1 MSDKDDVLVQ
11 LLEHG
16 IDNGNAIRTHLNRFA
31 LVRDK
36 LIERGNDFDE
46 SIFILYVTAPP
57 ELREMI
63 KEKVALYLDSV
74 VQLYECVL
82 DIANAT
88 QACSD
93 LQIKIIKLAQEQ
105 NDGQ

>member
-36 LIERGNDFDE
+36 LIERGNDFTDKDYQVSPGAE
-46 SIFILYVTAPP
+46 
-57 ELREMI
+57 
-63 KEKVALYLDSV
+63 
-74 VQLYECVL
+74 
-82 DIANAT
+82 
-88 QACSD
+88 
-93 LQIKIIKLAQEQ
+93 
-105 NDGQ
+105 